1 MTLKHKI
8 LILNLLAILFLI
20 LLIFKLYN
28 DRLEIYKFYFYGSFL
43 FLFIII
49 NFIIIFYFKKKVF
62 FQNYILI
69 LFSCL
74 FSVYCI
80 ELLLLISNNISKK
93 NYEINQKKYQGTV
106 ESPKK
111 IFLENFKEN
120 EKIFISLSPN
130 DLNSYQNELNFFFT
144 SFSNEINFLCKEA
157 DGKIFFRSDRFGF
170 NNIDKLWDIVGT
182 PIFLGDSFVQGWCV
196 KNENNFVNKFTNL
209 NINLGIQNSG
219 PLIQYAIL
227 REYLKKISNTKIYWF
242 FYEGNDLE
250 DLSIEKQNKILRKY
264 LISKKFSQNLTERQ
278 DEINLV
284 NKKIREA
291 IKSNKIKNVKN
302 KNFYFKNLKNF
313 IALKN
318 IRTELNNKFF
328 IFILYNQII
337 LKTKSLLVEKNI
349 ELNVVYLPS
358 YERYINKKLFQ
369 NYKYNKILK
378 ILSSNNIN
386 VIDLKKNFFDKKKNI
401 KKFYAFGESYHF
413 SNLGHSRIAS
423 FLKKNLRD

>member
-1 MTLKHKI
+1 MTLKYKI
-8 LILNLLAILFLI
+8 LILNLLTILFLI
-20 LLIFKLYN
+20 LLTFKFYS
-28 DRLEIYKFYFYGSFL
+28 DRVEIYKLYFYGLIL

-49 NFIIIFYFKKKVF
+49 NFIIIFYFKNKF
-62 FQNYILI
+62 YFQNYTLI

-74 FSVYCI
+74 FSLYCI
-80 ELLLLISNNISKK
+80 ELFLLISNNISKK
-93 NYEINQKKYQGTV
+93 NYEINQNRYQDKV

-111 IFLENFKEN
+111 IFLKNFKKKD
-120 EKIFISLSPN
+120 KIFISLSPH
-130 DLNSYQNELNFFFT
+130 DLNSYQNELSFFFT
-144 SFSNEINFLCKEA
+144 SFSNKINFLCKEEN
-157 DGKIFFRSDRFGF
+157 GKIYFRSDRFGF
-170 NNIDKLWDIVGT
+170 NNVDKSWDIPGT

-242 FYEGNDLE
+242 FYEGNDLG
-250 DLSIEKQNKILRKY
+250 DLSVEKQNKILRKY
-264 LISKKFSQNLTERQ
+264 LMSEKFSQNLTERQ

-284 NKKIREA
+284 NKKIRDIIA
-291 IKSNKIKNVKN
+291 SNKIKNVKN
-302 KNFYFKNLKNF
+302 KNSSFKYLKNF
-313 IALKN
+313 ITLKN

-328 IFILYNQII
+328 IYILYNQII
-337 LKTKSLLVEKNI
+337 LKTKKLLAEKNV

-358 YERYINKKLFQ
+358 YERYKDKKLFQ

-386 VIDLKKNFFDKKKNI
+386 VIDLKKNFFDNKKNI
-401 KKFYAFGESYHF
+401 KKYHAFGDSYHF
-413 SNLGHSRIAS
+413 NNLGHSKIAS